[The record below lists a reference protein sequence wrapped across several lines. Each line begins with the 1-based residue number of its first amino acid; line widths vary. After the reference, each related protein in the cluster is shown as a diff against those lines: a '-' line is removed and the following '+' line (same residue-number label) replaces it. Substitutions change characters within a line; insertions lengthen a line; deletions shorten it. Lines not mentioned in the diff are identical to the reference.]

1 MKKLIFILAFLQL
14 VFFAYAQQNNQ
25 DVVYL
30 KNGSIIRG
38 IIIEQVPNK
47 SLKIQTA
54 DGSVFVYN
62 IEEVEKMTK
71 EVSTTTPTETNK
83 SFAKTSGYVGIV
95 EASHLVYVGE
105 YSTGSLSGFRFVNA
119 LQTSS
124 AVSLGIGTGLNFGS
138 GGAIEAPLFFDLR
151 ANFMKGNVTPF
162 WLFNAGYCLAVNNV
176 GNRSSIMG
184 GSGVGVK
191 IYFAPKL
198 AWLLHAGYELRV
210 LPKNGE
216 LGHFIGLRTGLSF

>member
-1 MKKLIFILAFLQL
+1 MKKLIFIIAFLQA
-14 VFFAYAQQNNQ
+14 VFCAYAQQSSQ
-25 DVVYL
+25 DVLYL

-38 IIIEQVPNK
+38 TIIEQVPNK

-54 DGSVFVYN
+54 DGSVFVYS
-62 IEEVEKMTK
+62 IEEVEKITK
-71 EVSTTTPTETNK
+71 EVATTNSTETTK
-83 SFAKTSGYVGIV
+83 SFAKTSGYVGII
-95 EASHLVYVGE
+95 EASHLVYVGK

-119 LQTSS
+119 IQTSS
-124 AVSLGIGTGLNFGS
+124 AVSLGLGAGLNFGS

-162 WLFNAGYCLAVNNV
+162 WLLNAGYCLAVNNV
-176 GNRSSIMG
+176 GNKSSIMG
-184 GSGVGVK
+184 GSGLGVK

-216 LGHFIGLRTGLSF
+216 LFNFIGLRTGLSF